1 MWIDS
6 HCHLAGKEY
15 DEDRDAV
22 FARARAAGVE
32 ACIVIGAGD
41 GLEGNEAAL
50 RLAAECKE
58 AYAAVG
64 IHPHDAAKVDGEYLT
79 HLKEWTRQQKVIAIG
94 ETGLDYHYHHAPR
107 EVQQERFR
115 EQLRLAKALN
125 LPVIIHNREA
135 WDDTMRLVREEG
147 PLPAGGVFHCFGG
160 ILAEAHQAI
169 DLGFF
174 ISISGIVTFKKAASL
189 IEVVQKIPLE
199 KMLVE
204 TDAPF
209 LAPVPHRGKRNEPA
223 FVALVGEKIAE
234 LKNKPI
240 DAVAQTVT
248 ENTKRLFRL

>member
-22 FARARAAGVE
+22 FSRARAAGVE

-41 GLEGNEAAL
+41 GLEGNSAAL
-50 RLAAECKE
+50 RLASERKE

-64 IHPHDAAKVDGEYLT
+64 IHPHDAAKVERDYLASVR
-79 HLKEWTRQQKVIAIG
+79 EWARRPKVVAIG
-94 ETGLDYHYHHAPR
+94 ETGLDYHYDHAPR
-107 EVQQERFR
+107 EIQQQRFR
-115 EQLRLAKALN
+115 EQLQLAKELN
-125 LPVIIHNREA
+125 LPVIIHSREA
-135 WDDTMRLVREEG
+135 WDDTLSLVREAT
-147 PLPAGGVFHCFGG
+147 PLPRGGVFHCFGG
-160 ILAEAHQAI
+160 TVPEAQQALE
-169 DLGFF
+169 LGFF

-199 KMLVE
+199 KMLIE

-234 LKNKPI
+234 FRGMPP
-240 DAVAQTVT
+240 AEVADIVT
-248 ENTKRLFRL
+248 RNTKALFRL